1 MAFRVC
7 MLGGNLPYFTAQDNP
22 ASFSDSLAT
31 RIMTYWYL
39 LAFNS
44 WLLLSPSVLSYDW
57 QMGSIPLVESLLDYR
72 NLATAMFVIVAALL
86 TYCALLSNR
95 INVSV
100 QTSYPSDLIG

>member
-1 MAFRVC
+1 MVFRVW
-7 MLGGNLPYFTAQDNP
+7 MLGGNLPYFTSQDNP

-39 LAFNS
+39 IAFNS

-72 NLATAMFVIVAALL
+72 NIATAMFVVVAALL
-86 TYCALLSNR
+86 AYSALLSNK

-100 QTSYPSDLIG
+100 GTCHSRI